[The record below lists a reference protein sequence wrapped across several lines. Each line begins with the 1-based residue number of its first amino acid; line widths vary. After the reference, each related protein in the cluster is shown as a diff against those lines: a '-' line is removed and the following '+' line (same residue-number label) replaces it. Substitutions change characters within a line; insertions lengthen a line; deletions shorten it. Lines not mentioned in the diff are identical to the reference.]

1 MSGFWSICCFSLKT
15 KYQQHNPQ
23 SLCNK
28 SFCPSIVSFG
38 SVVLIPEGAQEVIC
52 QPLPESSPL
61 LQQGP
66 RLRDCSWCFGQR
78 RVPGVALVGKRG
90 ARSVRSA
97 APRRGPRLPRGS
109 STVTAAGGVGG
120 PGALG
125 SGRISQCTEEEE
137 GGEVKQRRGQEDGCE
152 KTRGIPG
159 R

>member
-78 RVPGVALVGKRG
+78 R
-90 ARSVRSA
+90 A
-97 APRRGPRLPRGS
+97 APRSWRCARGRARGTVRPQRGS
-109 STVTAAGGVGG
+109 SAGPTPPTRLQHGD
-120 PGALG
+120 
-125 SGRISQCTEEEE
+125 SGRR
-137 GGEVKQRRGQEDGCE
+137 RRGAWSVGERE
-152 KTRGIPG
+152 N
-159 R
+159 